1 MKTAIVTGSSKG
13 IGEAVSRN
21 LLENN
26 YKVYGIS
33 RTAPRIDN
41 SNFIWI
47 QSDLNSLA
55 SFKEISDQI
64 TEDKID
70 LIVNNAGVAFAQNG
84 LELTDK
90 EFEEVFNLNFKSP
103 IYLIKAL
110 FEKIKGGTV
119 MTVSSVSDRLVGPKF
134 GLYCASKA
142 AISKYVEA
150 LSKENSDIKFVT
162 LLPSYVDTPLLRK
175 LHGEGQFSDFEWNEI
190 IKPEQI
196 AEFINDILSEK
207 YKIESGAKIIIATD
221 SLVEDFEYDE
231 NLYGY
236 NVSDKKLSNLTL
248 DI

>member
-1 MKTAIVTGSSKG
+1 MKIAIVTGSSKG
-13 IGEAVSRN
+13 IGESVTRN
-21 LLENN
+21 LLKNDF
-26 YKVYGIS
+26 KVYGIS
-33 RTAPRIDN
+33 RSISDIKEP
-41 SNFIWI
+41 NFVWI
-47 QSDLNSLA
+47 NSDLTEPE
-55 SFKEISDQI
+55 SFSEISKKI
-64 TEDKID
+64 VEDKVD
-70 LIVNNAGVAFAQNG
+70 LIVNNAGIAFGQDG

-90 EFEEVFNLNFKSP
+90 EFEDVFNLNFKSP

-110 FEKIKGGTV
+110 FEKVKGGTV
-119 MTVSSVSDRLVGPKF
+119 ITISSVSDRLVGPKF

-142 AISKYVEA
+142 AVSKYIEV
-150 LSKENSDIKFVT
+150 LSMENPDIKFVT

-175 LHGEGQFSDFEWNEI
+175 LHGEGQFSDFEWDEI

-236 NVSDKKLSNLTL
+236 NVSDKKLLEL
-248 DI
+248 

>member
-1 MKTAIVTGSSKG
+1 MKIAIVTGSSKG
-13 IGEAVSRN
+13 IGESVARN
-21 LLENN
+21 LLKNDF
-26 YKVYGIS
+26 KVYGIS
-33 RTAPRIDN
+33 RSISDIKDP
-41 SNFIWI
+41 NFVWVN
-47 QSDLNSLA
+47 SDLTKPE
-55 SFKEISDQI
+55 SFSEISKQI
-64 TEDKID
+64 VENKID
-70 LIVNNAGVAFAQNG
+70 LIVNNAGIAFAQDG

-103 IYLIKAL
+103 IYLIKTL

-119 MTVSSVSDRLVGPKF
+119 ITISSVSDRLVGPKF

-236 NVSDKKLSNLTL
+236 NVSDKKLLEL
-248 DI
+248 